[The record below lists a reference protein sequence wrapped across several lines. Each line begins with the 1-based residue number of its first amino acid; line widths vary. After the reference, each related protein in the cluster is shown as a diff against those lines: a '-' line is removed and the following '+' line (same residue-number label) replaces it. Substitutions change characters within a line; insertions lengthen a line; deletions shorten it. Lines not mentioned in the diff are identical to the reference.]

1 MPRVER
7 LAESLSG
14 PAPEGEV
21 KEEERREILKRY
33 LTPSRIDG
41 ISNSHDLPGNWTMS
55 FKS

>member
-14 PAPEGEV
+14 PAPEGEA

-41 ISNSHDLPGNWTMS
+41 ISNSHDLQGNWMMS